1 VERLTA
7 QLAKC
12 VNSGTMKS
20 RWNACYA
27 AHSALTNTVFTT
39 YCPTPSVCNS
49 QCTHT
54 PQTHTYIYTLNHV
67 HTCIITH
74 AHITHP
80 HPYVH
85 TRTHVYIYTHHLIT
99 PHISAARPDF
109 CSVCCCANL
118 QELQGTNSLNFY
130 NSLHISCALLLCR
143 FAAMLRW
150 LWAAQCTTMGGN
162 SL

>member
-1 VERLTA
+1 MPATLHTVPSLTRCSPPTVPLP
-7 QLAKC
+7 QYVT
-12 VNSGTMKS
+12 VNV
-20 RWNACYA
+20 
-27 AHSALTNTVFTT
+27 H
-39 YCPTPSVCNS
+39 TP
-49 QCTHT
+49 QT
-54 PQTHTYIYTLNHV
+54 PQTHTYICTLNHV
-67 HTCIITH
+67 CIITH

-99 PHISAARPDF
+99 LHISAARPDF
-109 CSVCCCANL
+109 CSLCCCANL

-130 NSLHISCALLLCR
+130 NSRHISCALLLCR